1 MNKLS
6 VVIITLNEEARLPNL
21 LDAVAWAD
29 EILVV
34 DSGSTDGTLE
44 LCARYPN
51 CRVIEQPFQGYG
63 PQKRFAVAEAT
74 HDWVLSLDA
83 DELPDRALQAAL
95 RAAREQDPGGVA
107 GFYLRRSLVF
117 MGRAFTHGRESRER
131 HLRLF
136 DRRRGNFSGDAIHER
151 VRVDGPTSELAGR
164 LWHDSYRDLGDYF
177 AKFNRYTSLSAVR
190 MHQDGRRIGIP
201 GILFRGPWT
210 FFQYYLFHGNWL
222 NGFPGF
228 VWSVFGALYK
238 TVRFLKLRELNL
250 GTDTPGR

>member
-6 VVIITLNEEARLPNL
+6 VVIITLNEEDRLGKL

-34 DSGSTDGTLE
+34 DSGSTDRTREVCG
-44 LCARYPN
+44 RYPN
-51 CRVIEQPFQGYG
+51 CTVLEQPFQGYG
-63 PQKRFAVAEAT
+63 PQKRFAVARAA

-83 DELPDRALQAAL
+83 DEVPDRALQMAL
-95 RAAREQDPGGVA
+95 RSALEQGPDGIA

-117 MGRAFTHGRESRER
+117 MGRAFTRGRESRER

-136 DRRRGNFSGDAIHER
+136 DRRRGNFSEDAIHER

-164 LWHDSYRDLGDYF
+164 LWHDSYRDLDDYF
-177 AKFNRYTSLSAVR
+177 QKFNRYTSLSAVR
-190 MHQDGRRIGIP
+190 MHENGRRIGIA

-210 FFQYYLFHGNWL
+210 FFQHYLINGNFL

-228 VWSVFGALYK
+228 VWSVFGAFYK

-250 GTDTPGR
+250 GPETPGR